1 MARVGQNRSR
11 SIKWAAKQE
20 KFQPKEMCF
29 FLTPPFIELSELA
42 ELIGKSGDTL
52 FCLFFSHQFLPQQTD
67 NIVAGTPRNVSF
79 NLVVRCAATIRYT
92 EGFCAANPS

>member
-1 MARVGQNRSR
+1 MSTTYDPYG
-11 SIKWAAKQE
+11 
-20 KFQPKEMCF
+20 MTL
-29 FLTPPFIELSELA
+29 LTRTGFKGLSELA

-92 EGFCAANPS
+92 AGFCAANPS